1 MLTNEI
7 NIETFPTAEDFKKSL
22 YEKNINRALY
32 IVYKKLDQVDLSNLS
47 VMLLKSEFHIQ
58 AGTEVQ
64 CAYTISNEI
73 LKEVMKFL
81 TVKGYRII
89 EIQDAN
95 NNHIGWKIY
104 V

>member
-1 MLTNEI
+1 
-7 NIETFPTAEDFKKSL
+7 
-22 YEKNINRALY
+22 
-32 IVYKKLDQVDLSNLS
+32 
-47 VMLLKSEFHIQ
+47 MLLKSEFHIQ

-64 CAYTISNEI
+64 CAYTISDSI

-81 TVKGYRII
+81 TDKGYRII
-89 EIQDAN
+89 EIQDAT